1 MRTAMPRALDT
12 YRCACL
18 FMGLVL
24 AAGMGTQAWA
34 QFTTARLSG
43 TVLDPSGLG
52 LPGATVTVKAELTA
66 FTRSTTTSSSGEYVF
81 PSLPVGTYQISVTMT
96 GFTSY
101 VQSGIELQVDRSVSV
116 PVHMKLGTVTQQVT
130 VAGDASMVTTE
141 TPTLAQVINQRD
153 VAELPLNTRYTQQLV
168 FLVPGALNVT
178 ANYCAAGC
186 EGATFPSEQYAKV
199 NGAGANGVTYHLD
212 GADFNDVYLNMNM
225 PFPNPDAVQ
234 EFDVQTNNMSA
245 VYGNALGGVV
255 NVALKSGT
263 NSIHGDLF
271 EFLRN
276 NVLDAANYFSTTGVS
291 PYKQNQFGGDV
302 GGPILKDRLFYFGS
316 YQGTRFH
323 LTNALGFAFVPDAAE
338 RTGDFSEL
346 LPGTQLVNPATGVP
360 YANNQVPVNSVAAF
374 ILKGIPLPNP
384 TPFQLSQGEANALNY
399 SSLPTVED
407 TDEYLGKI
415 DYNFGKHRLSGHY
428 FQQKYSVPIVSPPL
442 ASASATAANPD
453 PATNYLQMS
462 GGAQALT
469 DHNISV
475 DYTYTI
481 SPRFMLG
488 SYYGYTKLTG
498 TTYASNPFTMVD
510 AGVNMAVPPG
520 GGQGNI
526 ASLNVGTAE
535 FGVGSG
541 VYGVFDRGVQSFR
554 EVATLVTGKHTIQFG
569 GEAVR
574 LRQPMANTFQ
584 EGGTFSFSN
593 LSGNGFADFE
603 SGYVQSFI
611 QGGGLYL
618 NFTGINWSAFVQDDW
633 KVTPRFTLSAGLRW
647 DPFIPPKDSLGRV
660 ACFEPG
666 HQSVRYPN
674 APNGLLYG
682 GSHHDPGCPESAI
695 FNNLSNFGPRLGF
708 AYRLTQDGKTSIRGG
723 AGYYYQPPNS
733 LIYQQIVGVPPFA
746 PVFNLFGVS
755 LSDPYN
761 ASGGGT
767 DPFPTNFGPRNPPS
781 NTPFLGGPPSF
792 SQIQDPHLRMPMTL
806 GWNLTVE
813 RGFGAN
819 WMLRAAYVG
828 NEGRRLFGTGDQ
840 ESGLLQLN
848 PAIYNPALSFQ
859 QNENT
864 IQQRRPNQNFGSV
877 ADINSGVNSNYN
889 SLQLTV
895 EKRFGHGLSLLSNFA
910 WSKTLD
916 DFAPNPQGSG
926 GSQYTNSCPCGRR
939 FDYGP
944 SVDDLNKVFK
954 FNADYEI
961 PHLRVHSFGDKLLN
975 GWELTAI
982 VAWQTGFPYTIFSGV
997 DNSTSA
1003 IGEDRADSVAVTG
1016 PVPRRSLQQ
1025 WFDVNA
1031 FTENAVGTFGDIGK
1045 NSMRGPRF
1053 SDTDLAFIKKT
1064 KVGEHVTVTFR
1075 AEFFNAFNHP
1085 NFGVPGN
1092 NVAAG
1097 PPPVGGFGVISGTA
1111 GSQSFNSTTYGM
1123 AEPRIIQFGLKVS
1136 F

>member
-1 MRTAMPRALDT
+1 METVDLIRLVHRAVWL
-12 YRCACL
+12 CL
-18 FMGLVL
+18 ELFVVCWLTIPTL
-24 AAGMGTQAWA
+24 A
-34 QFTTARLSG
+34 QFTTARLEG
-43 TVLDPSGLG
+43 AVVDPSGAALA
-52 LPGATVTVKAELTA
+52 GATVSVKAELTA
-66 FTRSTTTSSSGEYVF
+66 YTQHATTSSSGEYVF
-81 PSLPVGTYQISVTMT
+81 PNLPVGTYQINVTKP
-96 GFTSY
+96 GFATY
-101 VQSGIELQVDRSVSV
+101 VQNGVVLQVDQAVNL
-116 PVHMKLGTVTQQVT
+116 PIHMKLGAVSEQVT
-130 VAGDASMVTTE
+130 VTANASMVTTDS
-141 TPTLAQVINQRD
+141 PTLAQVINQKD
-153 VAELPLNTRYTQQLV
+153 VAELPLDSRYTQQLV

-178 ANYCAAGC
+178 ANYCASGC

-245 VYGNALGGVV
+245 AYGNALGGVV
-255 NVALKSGT
+255 NVTLKSGT
-263 NSIHGDLF
+263 NSVHGDFF
-271 EFLRN
+271 EFIRN

-323 LTNALGFAFVPDAAE
+323 LTNPLGFAFVPDAAE
-338 RTGDFSEL
+338 RIGDFSEL

-360 YANNQVPVNSVAAF
+360 YAKNQVPVNPVAGF

-384 TPFQLSQGEANALNY
+384 TSLQLSQGEANALNY

-428 FQQKYSVPIVSPPL
+428 FQQKYNVPIVSPPL
-442 ASASATAANPD
+442 ASTSATAANPD

-469 DHNISV
+469 DHNVSV

-481 SPRFMLG
+481 SPHFILG
-488 SYYGYTKLTG
+488 TYYGYTKLTG
-498 TTYASNPFTMVD
+498 TTYASNPFTMTD
-510 AGVNMAVPPG
+510 AGVNMAVPSH

-526 ASLNVGTAE
+526 ASLNVGTSE
-535 FGVGSG
+535 FGVGGG
-541 VYGVFDRGVQSFR
+541 VYGDFDRGVQSLR
-554 EVATLVTGKHTIQFG
+554 EIATLAIGKHTLQFG

-593 LSGNGFADFE
+593 LSGSGFADFE
-603 SGYVQSFI
+603 IGYVQSFI

-618 NFTGINWSAFVQDDW
+618 DFTGINWSSFFQDDW
-633 KVTPRFTLSAGLRW
+633 KATPRLTISAGLRW
-647 DPFIPPKDSLGRV
+647 DPFIPPKDNLGRV
-660 ACFEPG
+660 ACFDPG

-674 APNGLLYG
+674 APSGLLYG
-682 GSHHDPGCPESAI
+682 GSHHDPGCPAAGI
-695 FNNLSNFGPRLGF
+695 FYNLSNFGPRLGF

-723 AGYYYQPPNS
+723 AGYYYEPPNS

-761 ASGGGT
+761 VSGGGT
-767 DPFPTNFGPRNPPS
+767 NPFPTDFGPRNPPS

-806 GWNLTVE
+806 GYNLTIE
-813 RGFGAN
+813 RGFGTN

-828 NEGRRLFGTGDQ
+828 NEGHRLFGTGDQ

-877 ADINSGVNSNYN
+877 AEINSGVNSNYN
-889 SLQLTV
+889 SLQLTL
-895 EKRFGHGLSLLSNFA
+895 EKRFGRGLSLLSNFA

-916 DFAPNPQGSG
+916 DFAPNPQGSE
-926 GSQYTNSCPCGRR
+926 GSQYTNSCTCGRH

-944 SVDDLNKVFK
+944 SVDDVNKVFK
-954 FNADYEI
+954 INGDYEI
-961 PHLRVHSFGDKLLN
+961 PHLHVHSFGDKVLN

-982 VAWQTGFPYTIFSGV
+982 VNWQTGFPYTIFSGV
-997 DNSTSA
+997 DDSTSA
-1003 IGEDRADSVAVTG
+1003 IGEDRADSVAVSA
-1016 PVPRRSLQQ
+1016 PAPPRSLRE
-1025 WFDVNA
+1025 WFDVNS

-1053 SDTDLAFIKKT
+1053 SDTDLALIKKT
-1064 KVGEHVTVTFR
+1064 SVRERVTLTFR

-1085 NFGVPGN
+1085 NFGMPGN

-1097 PPPVGGFGVISGTA
+1097 PPPGGGFGVISGTA
-1111 GSQSFNSTTYGM
+1111 GYQSYNSTSYGM
-1123 AEPRIIQFGLKVS
+1123 ALPRIIQFALKAS

>member
-1 MRTAMPRALDT
+1 MKKAYRNGLKHCAL
-12 YRCACL
+12 CL
-18 FMGLVL
+18 FLEVILVCGFTL
-24 AAGMGTQAWA
+24 PMLA
-34 QFTTARLSG
+34 QFTTARLG
-43 TVLDPSGLG
+43 GAVLDPSGAG
-52 LPGATVTVKAELTA
+52 LAGAKVTVKDELTSY
-66 FTRSTTTSSSGEYVF
+66 TKDTTTDSSGGYVF
-81 PSLPVGTYQISVTMT
+81 PSLPVSTYEITVTMA

-101 VQSGIELQVDRSVSV
+101 VQNGIVLQVDQSVNL
-116 PVHMKLGTVTQQVT
+116 PIHMKLGAVSEKVTVT
-130 VAGDASMVTTE
+130 ADASMVTTDS
-141 TPTLAQVINQRD
+141 PILAQVINQKD

-178 ANYCAAGC
+178 ANYCASGC
-186 EGATFPSEQYAKV
+186 EGAMFPSEQYAKV

-255 NVALKSGT
+255 NVTLKSGT
-263 NSIHGDLF
+263 NSIHGDVF

-323 LTNALGFAFVPDAAE
+323 STNPLGFAFVPDARE

-346 LPGTQLVNPATGVP
+346 LPGTQLVNPLTGAP
-360 YANNQVPVNSVAAF
+360 YANNNVPVNPVAAF
-374 ILKGIPLPNP
+374 ILKGVPLPNP
-384 TPFQLSQGEANALNY
+384 TPAQLNLNETNALNY
-399 SSLPTVED
+399 GTLPTVED

-415 DYNFGKHRLSGHY
+415 DYIFGKHRLSGHY
-428 FQQKYSVPIVSPPL
+428 FQQKYSVPLVSPPL
-442 ASASATAANPD
+442 ASPSATAANPD
-453 PATNYLQMS
+453 PATNYLQMP
-462 GGAQALT
+462 GGAQTLA
-469 DHNISV
+469 DHNV
-475 DYTYTI
+475 GVVYTYTI
-481 SPRFMLG
+481 SPHFMLG

-510 AGVNMAVPPG
+510 AGVNMAVPPRG
-520 GGQGNI
+520 GPGNI
-526 ASLNVGTAE
+526 ASLNIGTTE
-535 FGVGSG
+535 FGVGG
-541 VYGVFDRGVQSFR
+541 GIYGVFDRGVQSFR
-554 EVATLVTGKHTIQFG
+554 EIATLATGKHTIQFG

-574 LRQPMANTFQ
+574 LSQPMANTFQ

-593 LSGNGFADFE
+593 LSGSGFADFE
-603 SGYVQSFI
+603 TGYVQSFI

-618 NFTGINWSAFVQDDW
+618 DFTGINWSAFLQDDW
-633 KVTPRFTLSAGLRW
+633 KATPRFTISAGLRW
-647 DPFIPPKDSLGRV
+647 DAFIPPKDSLGRV
-660 ACFEPG
+660 ACFDPG

-682 GSHHDPGCPESAI
+682 GSRHDPGCPEAAI

-708 AYRLTQDGKTSIRGG
+708 AYQLTQDTKTSIRGG

-746 PVFNLFGVS
+746 PIFNFFNVS

-761 ASGGGT
+761 VSGGGT

-781 NTPFLGGPPSF
+781 TAPFLGGPPSF
-792 SQIQDPHLRMPMTL
+792 SQIQSPHLRMPMIL

-813 RGFGAN
+813 RGFGAD

-828 NEGRRLFGTGDQ
+828 SKGRRLFGTGDQ

-877 ADINSGVNSNYN
+877 AEIDPGVNSNYN
-889 SLQLTV
+889 SLQLTL

-910 WSKTLD
+910 WSRTLD

-926 GSQYTNSCPCGRR
+926 GSQYTNSCTCGRR

-944 SVDDLNKVFK
+944 SVDDLSKVFK
-954 FNADYEI
+954 INGDYEI
-961 PHLRVHSFGDKLLN
+961 PHLPVHNFADRLLN
-975 GWELTAI
+975 GWQLTAI

-1003 IGEDRADSVAVTG
+1003 IGEDRADSVAVSG
-1016 PVPRRSLQQ
+1016 PPPRRSLQE
-1025 WFDVNA
+1025 WFNVNA

-1045 NSMRGPRF
+1045 NSLRGPRF
-1053 SDTDLAFIKKT
+1053 SNTDLAFIKKT
-1064 KVGEHVTVTFR
+1064 SVGERVSITFR

-1085 NFGVPGN
+1085 NFGLPGN

-1097 PPPVGGFGVISGTA
+1097 PPPGGGFGVISGTA
-1111 GSQSFNSTTYGM
+1111 GYQSYNSTTYGM
-1123 AEPRIIQFGLKVS
+1123 AQPRIMQFGLKVS